1 MKYAIINNCLRK
13 IKNDEDE
20 NHTREVYGLFKA
32 INTPSDKLEGW
43 YLFFN
48 PNFDWDS
55 EETPDEDEDENPFN
69 CFICFS
75 PDDARAIEDIAK
87 KNIREIS
94 YDFLCD
100 IYTDMKSN
108 KEDNK
113 NE

>member
-1 MKYAIINNCLRK
+1 MKYAIINDCLRAIRNDK
-13 IKNDEDE
+13 DEDD
-20 NHTREVYGLFKA
+20 TIRTYGLFKA
-32 INTPSDKLEGW
+32 INAPSDALEGW

-48 PNFDWDS
+48 PNFDWNSS
-55 EETPDEDEDENPFN
+55 EIPDEDEDENPFN

-75 PDDARAIEDIAK
+75 PDDARAIEDVAL

-94 YDFLCD
+94 YDYLCD
-100 IYTDMKSN
+100 IYMDLHAN